1 MKSVKGSRLFLL
13 AVLALTLWL
22 GALGL
27 AVLFSGQA
35 ETANPE
41 QPAAREAAEAPE
53 RAQSDDHAPG
63 QGPRPREDEIVYNY
77 DVFDERLVVG
87 LSENVFLG
95 EVRGEAG
102 HESIPTTIPGRPG
115 AAQTQFYVHVLE
127 TLKRGGPEPI
137 SAGQDVLVSQYGGPD
152 PETGQPIRVVGLSC
166 GRHVDAAPLEPGKRY
181 LFATAYRPQGP
192 FHLIVA
198 QPTGALPVDGPAGPI
213 LAAYK
218 GALKNQVDPTTGTTE
233 DWGLEC
239 D

>member
-1 MKSVKGSRLFLL
+1 VRSVQRSRLLLL
-13 AVLALTLWL
+13 AVLALAVWL

-27 AVLFSGQA
+27 AVLLGGQA
-35 ETANPE
+35 ETAGPE
-41 QPAAREAAEAPE
+41 QPAAREAAEAPG
-53 RAQSDDHAPG
+53 RAQSDDHAPDE
-63 QGPRPREDEIVYNY
+63 GPRPREDEIVYNY

-102 HESIPTTIPGRPG
+102 HESIPTTIPGQPG
-115 AAQTQFYVHVLE
+115 PAQTQFLVDVVQS
-127 TLKRGGPEPI
+127 LKRGGPEPI
-137 SAGQDVLVSQYGGPD
+137 SAGQDVLVSHYGGPD
-152 PETGQPIRVVGLSC
+152 PKTGQPIRVVGLSC
-166 GRHVDAAPLEPGKRY
+166 GRHVEAAPLEADKRY

-198 QPTGALPVDGPAGPI
+198 QPTGTLPVDGPAGPI
-213 LAAYK
+213 FAAYK
-218 GALKNQVDPTTGTTE
+218 HALKGQADPTKGTTE